1 MVKQSFLTAFL
12 TVGFAVLVLYLF
24 PWDKVHIGNNP
35 LFPRST
41 ITVTGEAKGS
51 QKKQIAKYNVNV
63 SASNDD
69 KNKANDD
76 VNTKMTNI
84 INGIKAMGIAD
95 DDIKTE
101 NIRVYQKP
109 QPLMYAPGGAQIR
122 PSGGGNGAWQAN
134 NSIAITLRDI
144 SKASAL
150 SDLLNKSGATNVYGP
165 TYTVD
170 NTTNTQADILGAAI
184 EAARKKAQIIATVSG
199 RTLGKAITISE
210 CNQYGGIMPLLD
222 TNAIGA
228 GIVSPSTPL
237 QPGTQT
243 VYKTLTLTF
252 EFRYS
257 IPFPFRVQTPHIPI
271 PI

>member
-12 TVGFAVLVLYLF
+12 TIVFAVLVLYLF

-41 ITVTGEAKGS
+41 ITVTGEAQGS
-51 QKKQIAKYNVNV
+51 QKNQIATYNVTV

-69 KNKANDD
+69 KTKATDD

-101 NIRVYQKP
+101 NISVYQNP
-109 QPLMYAPGGAQIR
+109 QPLIYAPGGAQIR

-210 CNQYGGIMPLLD
+210 GNQYGGIMPLLD
-222 TNAIGA
+222 TKAIGA
-228 GIVSPSTPL
+228 GIVSPSTPV

-243 VYKTLTLTF
+243 VYKTVTVTF
-252 EFRYS
+252 ELR
-257 IPFPFRVQTPHIPI
+257 
-271 PI
+271 

>member
-1 MVKQSFLTAFL
+1 MVKSSILTAFL
-12 TVGFAVLVLYLF
+12 TIVFAILFLYLF
-24 PWDKVHIGNNP
+24 PWDKIRIGNSP

-41 ITVTGEAKGS
+41 ITVTGEAQGT
-51 QKKQIAKYNVNV
+51 QKNQIAIYNVTV

-69 KNKANDD
+69 KAKATDE

-101 NIRVYQKP
+101 NISVYQNP
-109 QPLMYAPGGAQIR
+109 QPLIYAPGGAQIR

-170 NTTNTQADILGAAI
+170 NTTNTQADIL
-184 EAARKKAQIIATVSG
+184 
-199 RTLGKAITISE
+199 
-210 CNQYGGIMPLLD
+210 
-222 TNAIGA
+222 
-228 GIVSPSTPL
+228 
-237 QPGTQT
+237 
-243 VYKTLTLTF
+243 
-252 EFRYS
+252 
-257 IPFPFRVQTPHIPI
+257 
-271 PI
+271 